1 MYHIVFLVHRIVQS
15 VVHEMWFDVVVVAV
29 VVADVIDI

>member
-1 MYHIVFLVHRIVQS
+1 MYRIVQFAMY
-15 VVHEMWFDVVVVAV
+15 EMWFDVVVVVV